1 MPDHCDI
8 LLTADFVLTQNQE
21 RDCIEHG
28 GVAVSDGR
36 VLALGSAA
44 DLRVRFQPAQ
54 TLDLG
59 PSLLMPAL
67 VNAHTHSPMTLLRGV
82 ADDLPLLEWLTTR
95 IWPLEARLTEELVR
109 LGSLLA
115 CAEMLRTGTSCFMDM
130 YFHQDVTASVVD
142 QCGMR
147 AVLAEGLIDFPTL
160 SYQNTEQAFEIVE
173 DLFERFADHERIRFG
188 LAPHT
193 VFTATE
199 EQLGRSFALAEKYD
213 AVWFTHCAETPR
225 ETQECLK
232 KLGRRPVAFL
242 DGMGL
247 LSPRSVLVHAVDLTR
262 EEILRLA
269 ETGTKVVL
277 APKSNMKLASGVAK
291 AGAMLDAGIRPGLG
305 TDGAAS
311 NNTLNMFLEMNA
323 CALLHKVATLDPTLL
338 HAPQVLDMATINSAA
353 CVGLPELGSL
363 TPGGPA
369 DIIALDL
376 QAPNMIP
383 VHNPVSHLVYAANGS
398 EVRLTMIN
406 GRVCYQDGRFPT
418 LDYPALVREMES
430 VLRWARE
437 QA

>member
-1 MPDHCDI
+1 MPEYCDI
-8 LLTADFVLTQNQE
+8 LLTAEYVLTQNHE
-21 RDCIEHG
+21 REIIEQG
-28 GVAVSDGR
+28 AVAVAGR
-36 VLALGSAA
+36 QILALGPAA
-44 DLRVRFQPAQ
+44 DLDVRFQAVQ
-54 TLDLG
+54 RIDLG
-59 PSLLMPAL
+59 HSLLMPAL

-95 IWPLEARLTEELVR
+95 IWPLEAKLTEELVR

-115 CAEMLRTGTSCFMDM
+115 CAEMLRTGTCCFMDM

-147 AVLAEGLIDFPTL
+147 AVLAEGLLAFPTL
-160 SYQNTEQAFEIVE
+160 SYQNTEQAFEIIE
-173 DLFERFADHERIRFG
+173 DLFERFADHERIHFG

-199 EQLGRSFALAEKYD
+199 EQIVRSFTLAEKYD
-213 AVWFTHCAETPR
+213 TVWFTHCAETPR
-225 ETQECLK
+225 ETAECLK
-232 KLGRRPVAFL
+232 KLGKRPVAFL
-242 DGMGL
+242 NDMGL
-247 LSPRSVLVHAVDLTR
+247 LSPRSVLVHAVDLTLD
-262 EEILRLA
+262 EIALLA
-269 ETGTKVVL
+269 ETGSKVVL

-291 AGAMLDAGIRPGLG
+291 AGAMLDAGLCPGLG

-323 CALLHKVATLDPTLL
+323 CALLQKVATLDPTLL

-369 DIIALDL
+369 DLIALDL
-376 QAPNMIP
+376 QVPNMIP
-383 VHNPVSHLVYAANGS
+383 VHNPLSHLVYAANGS
-398 EVRLTMIN
+398 EVRLTMVD
-406 GRVCYQDGRFPT
+406 GRICYRDGRFLT
-418 LDYPALVREMES
+418 LDYPALLREMDS
-430 VLRWARE
+430 VLRWAGK